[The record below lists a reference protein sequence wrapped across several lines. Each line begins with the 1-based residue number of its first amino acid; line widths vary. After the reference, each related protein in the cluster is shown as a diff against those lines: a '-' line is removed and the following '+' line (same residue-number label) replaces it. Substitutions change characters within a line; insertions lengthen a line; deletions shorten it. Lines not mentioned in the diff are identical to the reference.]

1 MKKILKVIFIVLIF
15 ATFMVTF
22 GFSGQEGTESTGI
35 SRTLTLYIMNIFGD
49 YQEPLSTEE
58 FQLVLEVEHIIR
70 KIAHF
75 SIYTFLGFCLMGLMS
90 MFKISK
96 KLKIGASLG
105 VGVLYACLDEF
116 HQSFIPGRTALVGD
130 IFIDTAGV
138 ITGIIFMSIL
148 IFIYHKIKRNT
159 LNKQLKVQKNND

>member
-1 MKKILKVIFIVLIF
+1 MKKILKVIFIILIF
-15 ATFMVTF
+15 ATFVVTF

-35 SRTLTLYIMNIFGD
+35 SRTLTLYILNIFGE

-75 SIYTFLGFCLMGLMS
+75 SIYTFLGFCLMWFMS
-90 MFKISK
+90 MFKMSR

-105 VGVLYACLDEF
+105 VGILYACLDEF
-116 HQSFIPGRTALVGD
+116 HQSFIPGRTALIGD

-138 ITGIIFMSIL
+138 ITGIIIMSIF
-148 IFIYHKIKRNT
+148 ICIYHKIRKKGKE
-159 LNKQLKVQKNND
+159 NKQKYK